1 MTFALRIIIK
11 RNYQMKR
18 IYFIP
23 LLLCFLLAGC
33 NESSTEE
40 RVHSVLLTRPEKAST
55 EQTQRFPGIV
65 REASEINV
73 GFKTPGQIRQIA
85 VDEGDYVRK
94 GQLIATL
101 DDADY
106 QLGVEALQVQY
117 EQLSKEVKRLEQL
130 YKGRSISVNDY
141 EKAVAGLKQLG
152 VQLQVNRNK
161 LDYTRLYAPVGGYVR
176 SVNFEESEMVDAGTP
191 VISLLDVNGMEVE
204 VDVPAAVYRAS
215 GNIDRISCRSVSQDG
230 NRISIPMKML
240 SLTPKAD
247 ATQLYRLRLGF
258 DAAPGASLTA
268 GMNVE
273 TEIRFAQTDS
283 IPLFALPLRA
293 VFQEEEGNYVWA
305 VGRDSIIYK
314 VKVDVLEASPSGRV
328 FVSGLQGDE
337 SVVRAGVHALQDG
350 EKVRVIAEE
359 SKTNVG
365 GLL

>member
-1 MTFALRIIIK
+1 
-11 RNYQMKR
+11 
-18 IYFIP
+18 
-23 LLLCFLLAGC
+23 
-33 NESSTEE
+33 
-40 RVHSVLLTRPEKAST
+40 
-55 EQTQRFPGIV
+55 
-65 REASEINV
+65 
-73 GFKTPGQIRQIA
+73 
-85 VDEGDYVRK
+85 
-94 GQLIATL
+94 
-101 DDADY
+101 
-106 QLGVEALQVQY
+106 
-117 EQLSKEVKRLEQL
+117 
-130 YKGRSISVNDY
+130 
-141 EKAVAGLKQLG
+141 
-152 VQLQVNRNK
+152 
-161 LDYTRLYAPVGGYVR
+161 
-176 SVNFEESEMVDAGTP
+176 MVDAGTP

-328 FVSGLQGDE
+328 LVSGLQGDE
-337 SVVRAGVHALQDG
+337 SVVRAGVHTLQDG